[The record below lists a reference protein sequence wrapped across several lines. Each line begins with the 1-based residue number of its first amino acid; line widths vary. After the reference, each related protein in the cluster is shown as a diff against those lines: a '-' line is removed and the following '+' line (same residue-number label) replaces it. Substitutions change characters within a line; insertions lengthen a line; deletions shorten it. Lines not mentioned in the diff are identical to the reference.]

1 MTSLKFIVVLCRI
14 RPFPTLISKI
24 KRIGSEQP
32 NLKMNFEK
40 HPVLNYDLS
49 MSHHAKNESLKSSKR
64 PSVIFT
70 CSKPEKS
77 TPDASTES
85 EEIDLSEDEVELTN
99 EMLLDLKNSFKRIK
113 ESFDND
119 DVVDQR
125 SPDRQKTEVVPL
137 DETIVVNSTDSA
149 IINGVSNDNVTN
161 DDVTKEDATKEDVT
175 KVDVNKSSTQNAQSE
190 TKRTKTSQKRPSKS
204 NIQFQVPKKLQVKTQ
219 INAHW

>member
-1 MTSLKFIVVLCRI
+1 
-14 RPFPTLISKI
+14 
-24 KRIGSEQP
+24 
-32 NLKMNFEK
+32 MNFEK

-77 TPDASTES
+77 TPDASTS

-119 DVVDQR
+119 DIIDQG
-125 SPDRQKTEVVPL
+125 STDRQKTGQSEVVSL
-137 DETIVVNSTDSA
+137 DEAIVVNSSNLETKSIHVNDSA

-161 DDVTKEDATKEDVT
+161 HDVAKEDATKEDVT
-175 KVDVNKSSTQNAQSE
+175 KVDVTKISTQNAQSE
-190 TKRTKTSQKRPSKS
+190 IKRTKTSQKRPSKS
-204 NIQFQVPKKLQVKTQ
+204 NIQFQVPKKLQVKTL
-219 INAHW
+219 ITARWWFF

>member
-1 MTSLKFIVVLCRI
+1 MGLSN
-14 RPFPTLISKI
+14 
-24 KRIGSEQP
+24 P
-32 NLKMNFEK
+32 NRTTGRLYRFDHMKMNFEK

-113 ESFDND
+113 ESFDNH
-119 DVVDQR
+119 DVVDQG

-137 DETIVVNSTDSA
+137 DEAIVVNSTDHVNDSA
-149 IINGVSNDNVTN
+149 ILNGVSNDNVTN

-175 KVDVNKSSTQNAQSE
+175 KVDVTKISTQNAQSE
-190 TKRTKTSQKRPSKS
+190 IKRTKTSQKRPSKS

-219 INAHW
+219 INSHW

>member
-1 MTSLKFIVVLCRI
+1 MGLNNPHRATG
-14 RPFPTLISKI
+14 KI
-24 KRIGSEQP
+24 YRFDHM
-32 NLKMNFEK
+32 KMNFEK

-119 DVVDQR
+119 DVIDQG
-125 SPDRQKTEVVPL
+125 STDRQKTEVVPL
-137 DETIVVNSTDSA
+137 DEAIVVNSTDHVNDSA

-175 KVDVNKSSTQNAQSE
+175 KVDVTKISTQNAQSE

-219 INAHW
+219 INSHW